1 MLWLRVFVLMLVL
14 GGVLALG
21 DTASTATPQVVTIS
35 VTTVVSDPSVPF
47 ASTGGVVC
55 ANGTVSTPFV
65 RFDGAQSGRQ
75 EQIHVGK
82 HFVCPDGTFDLLLR
96 VTLDFSTANDSGT
109 WSVVSGMGAYAL
121 LHGEGTIIGTAIAP
135 FSVIQDEYRGSMHID

>member
-1 MLWLRVFVLMLVL
+1 
-14 GGVLALG
+14 
-21 DTASTATPQVVTIS
+21 
-35 VTTVVSDPSVPF
+35 
-47 ASTGGVVC
+47 
-55 ANGTVSTPFV
+55 
-65 RFDGAQSGRQ
+65 
-75 EQIHVGK
+75 
-82 HFVCPDGTFDLLLR
+82 LLLR